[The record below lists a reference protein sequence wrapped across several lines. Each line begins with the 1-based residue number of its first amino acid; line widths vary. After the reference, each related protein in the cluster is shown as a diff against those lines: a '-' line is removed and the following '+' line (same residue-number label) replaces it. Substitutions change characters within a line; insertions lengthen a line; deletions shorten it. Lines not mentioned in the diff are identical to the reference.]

1 MRLLPSAI
9 VLGAIA
15 ACLSALAAAQ
25 NLITISSCPEA
36 DSLPVSFQVDCSH
49 VADSATRALCR
60 PFAEN
65 QACKV
70 FPAYRKITGIHL
82 EGFCPVFKYTIY
94 DRDAWPHQNTGDGGF
109 AGRCGAEILTDFS
122 LKNNSDIGPID
133 VHEILHVYQQALG
146 AVPYQHILFGPSMT
160 EARHMIGDNQ
170 GYATE
175 FVRMKQEFNREK
187 SDYESGRIKVIGDP
201 CVQAELYQEDLLYM
215 KDHNNVQLFYA
226 KLQHGML
233 KDQADR
239 EARFNRMYD
248 AVSAGQAKT
257 FLLAHGCGPF

>member
-1 MRLLPSAI
+1 MRRLPLLIALGVSA
-9 VLGAIA
+9 V
-15 ACLSALAAAQ
+15 CLSTLSTAQ
-25 NLITISSCPEA
+25 NIITISSCPGA

-49 VADSATRALCR
+49 VADPSTRTLCR

-70 FPAYRKITGIHL
+70 FPAYRKLTGIRL
-82 EGFCPVFKYTIY
+82 EESCLVFKYTIY
-94 DRDAWPHQNTGDGGF
+94 DKDAWPHQNTSDGGF

-122 LKNNSDIGPID
+122 LENSSDIGPVD

-160 EARHMIGDNQ
+160 EARHMIGDNK
-170 GYATE
+170 GYAAE

-187 SDYESGRIKVIGDP
+187 ADYETGKIKVIGDP
-201 CVQAELYQEDLLYM
+201 CVQAELYEEDLLYM
-215 KDHNNVQLFYA
+215 QDHKNVELFYTT
-226 KLQHGML
+226 LQRGFL
-233 KDQADR
+233 KDQVDR

-248 AVSAGQAKT
+248 TVSRGEARS